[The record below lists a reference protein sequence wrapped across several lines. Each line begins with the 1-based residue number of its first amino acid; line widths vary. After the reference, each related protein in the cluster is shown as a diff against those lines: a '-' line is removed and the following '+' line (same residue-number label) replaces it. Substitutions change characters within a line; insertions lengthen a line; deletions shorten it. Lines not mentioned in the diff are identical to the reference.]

1 MLFSKLAPDRNQTDP
16 NVLLPG
22 PAMSGGAMSGN
33 GAMSGGAA
41 MSGNKPAMSGNNPAM
56 SGNGAMMSARG
67 AAGAL
72 PVQGM
77 LPPLDGAVEWLNS
90 APLTAQGLRGK
101 VVVVDFWTYSCIN
114 CLRALPFVKAWYDKY
129 RDQGLVVIG
138 IHAPEFAFEKD
149 LRNVRREVKDLGVTY
164 PVAVDNDYALWRAF
178 GNQYWPAH
186 YFVDVQ
192 GNIRHTHFGEG
203 EYDASERVIQQL
215 LLEAGNANAAA
226 GGLVTAEG
234 EGAALPSND
243 SDVLSPETY
252 VGHSRAES
260 FASPGGQVPSA
271 AHAYTLPP
279 KLRLNEW
286 GLDGTWTVEEEDA
299 VLNGVP
305 GRIAFRFQARDLH
318 LVLGPGPDGKPVRFR
333 VRLDGAPPG
342 DDHGVD
348 VDAAGEGTVTEQRLY
363 QLVRQ
368 SGEVH
373 DHAFEIEFL
382 DPGVAAYAFT
392 FG

>member
-1 MLFSKLAPDRNQTDP
+1 MMR
-16 NVLLPG
+16 
-22 PAMSGGAMSGN
+22 GN
-33 GAMSGGAA
+33 GAMSG
-41 MSGNKPAMSGNNPAM
+41 
-56 SGNGAMMSARG
+56 GAMMSARG

-77 LPPLDGAVEWLNS
+77 MPPLDGATEWINS
-90 APLTAQGLRGK
+90 EPLTAEALRGK

-114 CLRALPFVKAWYDKY
+114 CLRALPFVKAWYEKY

-138 IHAPEFAFEKD
+138 IHSPEFAFEKD

-164 PVAVDNDYALWRAF
+164 PVAVDNDYKLWRAF

-186 YFVDVQ
+186 YFIDAK

-215 LLEAGNANAAA
+215 LVEAGKANAAA
-226 GGLVTAEG
+226 AGLVSADG
-234 EGAALPSND
+234 EGAALASND
-243 SDVLSPETY
+243 ADVLSPETY
-252 VGHSRAES
+252 VGHSRADN
-260 FASPGGQVPSA
+260 FASPGGQVPDE

-279 KLRLNEW
+279 KMSLNEW
-286 GLDGTWTVEEEDA
+286 GFDGTWTVHEEDA
-299 VLNGVP
+299 VLNAAP

-333 VRLDGAPPG
+333 VTLDGAPPG
-342 DDHGVD
+342 GDHGVD

-368 SGEVH
+368 SGDVRAH
-373 DHAFEIEFL
+373 VFEIEFL
-382 DPGVAAYAFT
+382 DPGVMAYAFT